1 MIELHLYKNPNLV
14 FTKTKR
20 FIYRKCEKKTKNQ
33 NEIGQWK
40 TEELSKALFAKIEST
55 VSQFRQT
62 SVLNLI
68 KAKNPKADL
77 ITAFISKNGLNL
89 DIVFQQTPSL

>member
-1 MIELHLYKNPNLV
+1 MWNEN
-14 FTKTKR
+14 
-20 FIYRKCEKKTKNQ
+20 KKQ

-40 TEELSKALFAKIEST
+40 TEVLSKALFAKIDPT

-77 ITAFISKNGLNL
+77 ITGFISKNRLILTLYFNRL
-89 DIVFQQTPSL
+89 HLCKTEVLWSLKRP